1 MIRTAAAL
9 IGASALVVTLAAAC
23 STSEGDGRTT
33 GSLNVANCWTGPYE
47 LRPDFFAAVFHSGS
61 LQIRI
66 QNGSDS
72 KTFSDG
78 VNILVSDVTK
88 IRPNP
93 DIGFPG
99 KYGEPLKVGLPP
111 GVTPP
116 GVPIKPTKDPAL
128 VGMSLFMQRSCRTQN
143 VVLYAVDQVTITT
156 DGTCNADP
164 VANTDTASGCTASTT
179 AGVGSGKSSV
189 AFQSLYSGDE
199 FASAA
204 DRRIKG
210 CFDVYLADPREI
222 SPDGLGP
229 APPCRGHLR
238 GTFDF
243 FYERGRPAQPF
254 P

>member
-1 MIRTAAAL
+1 VRRF
-9 IGASALVVTLAAAC
+9 VTLLLAAAATVPLAAGC

-33 GSLNVANCWTGPYE
+33 GTLNVANCWTGPYE
-47 LRPDFFAAVFHSGS
+47 LRPDFFAAVFHTGA

-72 KTFSDG
+72 ETFSDG
-78 VNILVSDVTK
+78 INIIVQDVAK
-88 IRPNP
+88 VRPNP
-93 DIGFPG
+93 DTKFAGT
-99 KYGEPLKVGLPP
+99 YGEQMRVGLPP

-116 GVPIKPTKDPAL
+116 GVPIRPQKDPPI
-128 VGMSLFMQRSCRTQN
+128 VGMSLFMQGSCRTEN
-143 VVLYAVDQVTITT
+143 VVLYAVESVTITT
-156 DGTCNADP
+156 DGTCTADP
-164 VANTDTASGCTASTT
+164 VEHTDTSTGCNGSTA
-179 AGVGSGKSSV
+179 AGVGTGKSTIS
-189 AFQSLYSGDE
+189 FLSLYSGDE

-222 SPDGLGP
+222 SQDGNGP

>member
-1 MIRTAAAL
+1 MRIAL
-9 IGASALVVTLAAAC
+9 ALGSSCALVALVVAC
-23 STSEGDGRTT
+23 SVSEGDGRTT
-33 GSLNVANCWTGPYE
+33 GSLNVPNCWTGGYE
-47 LRPDFFAAVFHSGS
+47 LRPDFFAAVFHKGS

-72 KTFSDG
+72 ETFSDG
-78 VNILVSDVTK
+78 INVLVSDVAK

-93 DIGFPG
+93 DTGFLG
-99 KYGEPLKVGLPP
+99 KYNEQLRVGLPP

-116 GVPIKPTKDPAL
+116 GVPIRPTKDPPL

-143 VVLYAVDQVTITT
+143 VLLYAVEQVTITT
-156 DGTCNADP
+156 DGTCAADP
-164 VANTDTASGCTASTT
+164 VANTDTAAGCTASTT
-179 AGVGSGKSSV
+179 AGIGSGRSTIS
-189 AFQSLYSGDE
+189 FQSLYSGDE

-222 SPDGLGP
+222 SQDGAGP